1 MVGAAIGLVYVLR
14 ADRRRAVLPLAL
26 IVLGSVS
33 FFAIGLSGLP
43 TLSRFFFLPALVLA
57 LFCAVVVGG
66 WRPEGVTGPRRPVE
80 LAVWGVLV
88 LGALASLPLEASKL
102 NNADHYARTAQHFEV
117 DLHTLVRNPVARG
130 WIRRCPTVG
139 FHTNRVRPIS

>member
-1 MVGAAIGLVYVLR
+1 M
-14 ADRRRAVLPLAL
+14 
-26 IVLGSVS
+26 
-33 FFAIGLSGLP
+33 
-43 TLSRFFFLPALVLA
+43 
-57 LFCAVVVGG
+57 
-66 WRPEGVTGPRRPVE
+66 
-80 LAVWGVLV
+80 WGVLV

-139 FHTNRVRPIS
+139 FHTNRVRPFLLVMVDGVPCKAQVSVTVTLVGSKPQG